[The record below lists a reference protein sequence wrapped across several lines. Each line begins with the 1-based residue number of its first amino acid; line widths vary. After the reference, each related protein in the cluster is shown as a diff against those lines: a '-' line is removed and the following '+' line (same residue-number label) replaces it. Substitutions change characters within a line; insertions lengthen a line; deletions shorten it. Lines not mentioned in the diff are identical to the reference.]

1 MTEHESG
8 SGLRPFRRAGGDQ
21 NPDDIDD
28 RGLGAVDSGL
38 VGEVASSDEAS
49 LGVDDARGARP
60 ALRALDD
67 DSLAPVI
74 PLFGNGGAKS
84 APHPSRGAS
93 GDAPAGSSSWRDRN
107 EHPAQRGSRGS
118 KRGLSRVD
126 DPGDADEGLVPEE
139 AAPSPDEIRELAE
152 SVLLRKLNS
161 RSLSLSEARTVL
173 RGVDGVD
180 DAITAEIIDRFLDLR
195 YLDDASFAEQLAM
208 SATERR
214 GQGRRAVAETLRKRG
229 ISRDVAEATIAEMPD
244 DDAER
249 ALDFA
254 RSKVRSVGG
263 KDFDTDLRRLVG
275 QLARR
280 GYPSSVALTAAR
292 TALDEA
298 GLGRSRST
306 FRSSP
311 STSVRFTPDD

>member
-1 MTEHESG
+1 M
-8 SGLRPFRRAGGDQ
+8 
-21 NPDDIDD
+21 
-28 RGLGAVDSGL
+28 
-38 VGEVASSDEAS
+38 
-49 LGVDDARGARP
+49 
-60 ALRALDD
+60 
-67 DSLAPVI
+67 
-74 PLFGNGGAKS
+74 
-84 APHPSRGAS
+84 
-93 GDAPAGSSSWRDRN
+93 
-107 EHPAQRGSRGS
+107 
-118 KRGLSRVD
+118 
-126 DPGDADEGLVPEE
+126 
-139 AAPSPDEIRELAE
+139 
-152 SVLLRKLNS
+152 LLRKLNS

-180 DAITAEIIDRFLDLR
+180 DAITAEIIDHFLDLR

>member
-28 RGLGAVDSGL
+28 RGLGAVDSGS
-38 VGEVASSDEAS
+38 VGEVASSDEAA

-67 DSLAPVI
+67 DTLAPVI
-74 PLFGNGGAKS
+74 PLFGNGEGA
-84 APHPSRGAS
+84 HPSRGGS

-118 KRGLSRVD
+118 RRGFSRVD
-126 DPGDADEGLVPEE
+126 GPGDADEGLVPEE
-139 AAPSPDEIRELAE
+139 AAPSPEEIRERAE

-180 DAITAEIIDRFLDLR
+180 DAITAEIIDHFLDLR

>member
-1 MTEHESG
+1 MTERESG
-8 SGLRPFRRAGGDQ
+8 SGLRPFTRAGGDQ

-28 RGLGAVDSGL
+28 RDLGAVDSGS
-38 VGEVASSDEAS
+38 VGEVASSDEAA

-67 DSLAPVI
+67 DTLAPVI
-74 PLFGNGGAKS
+74 PLFGNGEGA
-84 APHPSRGAS
+84 HPSRGGS

-118 KRGLSRVD
+118 RRGFSRVD
-126 DPGDADEGLVPEE
+126 GPGDADEGLVPEE
-139 AAPSPDEIRELAE
+139 AAPSPEEIRERAE

-180 DAITAEIIDRFLDLR
+180 DAITAEIIDHFLDLR